1 MPPPNESLPNLEQ
14 VLTGIDV
21 APGRAA
27 SAAATL
33 HSRVM
38 GLEAVQRA
46 QWEALAAA
54 PLEANGFFDP
64 GFVLA
69 SARHAR
75 GGRGAQALVAMAEGE
90 LSGLLP
96 VMPASRVYRLPL
108 PVLVATQPYNLLTT
122 PLLWQRDPVA
132 AAGALIDAAAA
143 SGAALLVLP
152 MLALQG
158 PARDALQAA
167 IDARGLDWRVDASHQ
182 RAVLETELDDETYL
196 RSGLGAK
203 KLKELRRQGHRLD
216 ELGAVAVTTAR
227 APEAVA
233 PALERFLT
241 LEAKGWKG
249 RRGTGLGQHA
259 GDARFVRSM
268 AADLSA
274 RGAFEVTELMLDGRT
289 IAAGLVIRQA
299 DRALFFKIAYDETLA
314 RLSIGVQLTLAL
326 TRAAI
331 ADPTL
336 RLFDSTASAD
346 HPMIDHLWRER
357 LSVGDLYIQTR
368 ANDPIGPLLGRL
380 IRLRRAARDQVKRL
394 YHHIRNRLETSP

>member
-1 MPPPNESLPNLEQ
+1 
-14 VLTGIDV
+14 
-21 APGRAA
+21 
-27 SAAATL
+27 
-33 HSRVM
+33 
-38 GLEAVQRA
+38 
-46 QWEALAAA
+46 
-54 PLEANGFFDP
+54 
-64 GFVLA
+64 
-69 SARHAR
+69 
-75 GGRGAQALVAMAEGE
+75 
-90 LSGLLP
+90 
-96 VMPASRVYRLPL
+96 
-108 PVLVATQPYNLLTT
+108 VATQPYNLLTT